1 MDSVNT
7 LFNWN
12 MKNEELIDHLF
23 KGLEDSKKSNRL
35 YAKYID
41 PSLALVNKYLPR
53 KFVDFLA
60 TRVRSTRELAYFHHN
75 ISPELLEKY
84 SLDKVG
90 GYWGDDRFSLPIV
103 HNTALKER
111 EFKRFLRKI
120 NKKEK
125 GSYIDLLNLVANPSF
140 PESLVKSFVKAGPGY
155 FIKTENRDDFCYL
168 SSKAFSG
175 DFLMEIISADLS
187 KSSLIPF
194 IDSAALNPNVN
205 EEILMKYYSKF
216 PQKLGYFISNPKIS
230 SEFLLEVYNN
240 PKSKPLDKVGAV
252 LNINFPSDVM
262 KSEINRLY
270 KKMKKD
276 RDNYLFL
283 DHVLLN
289 SFVVSDK
296 KINFSTLD
304 RVFQQTSKMAHN
316 TWILL
321 TGNVYLSPKVIDEIL
336 EKYEDSVVICSG
348 LLRNPN
354 TTLEQTLRIWD
365 IHKNRI
371 IDSMYLSEALF
382 RDGASG
388 NVPNFNINERAF
400 QMVRAGFE
408 NQGH

>member
-1 MDSVNT
+1 
-7 LFNWN
+7 
-12 MKNEELIDHLF
+12 MKSEELIDHLF
-23 KGLEDSKKSNRL
+23 KGLEDSKKSNML

-60 TRVRSTRELAYFHHN
+60 TRVRSTRDLAHFHHN

-84 SLDKVG
+84 SLAKVG
-90 GYWGDDRFSLPIV
+90 GYWGDDRFSLPIA
-103 HNTALKER
+103 HNTALREK

-120 NKKEK
+120 SKKEK

-140 PESLVKSFVKAGPGY
+140 PESLVKNFVKAGPGF
-155 FIKTENRDDFCYL
+155 FIKTKSQNDFCYL

-187 KSSLIPF
+187 KGSLIPF
-194 IDSAALNPNVN
+194 IDSAALNSNVN

-216 PQKLGYFISNPKIS
+216 PQKLGYFILNPNIS

-240 PKSKPLDKVGAV
+240 PKSAPLDKIGAAM
-252 LNINFPSDVM
+252 NINFPSDVV

-276 RDNYLFL
+276 GDNYLFL
-283 DHVLLN
+283 DYVLLN
-289 SFVVSDK
+289 SFVVSGK
-296 KINFSTLD
+296 KLNFSTLD
-304 RVFQQTSKMAHN
+304 KVFQQTSNGNMASN

-382 RDGASG
+382 REGTSG
-388 NVPNFNINERAF
+388 NVPNFEINERAF

-408 NQGH
+408 NQGRYTTSVK